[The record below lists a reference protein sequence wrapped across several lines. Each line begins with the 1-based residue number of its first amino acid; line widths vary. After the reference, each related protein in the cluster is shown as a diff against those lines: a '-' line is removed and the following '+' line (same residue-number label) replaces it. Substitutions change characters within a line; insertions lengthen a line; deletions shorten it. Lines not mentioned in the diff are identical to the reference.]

1 MKGVNFLF
9 SEYRVG
15 THIFIEKWK
24 YISFPLKAVLSGN
37 FLKINLFLEQFLIY
51 RIIAKIVQRVPMDP
65 TPSVP
70 YY

>member
-15 THIFIEKWK
+15 THIFIEKWIN
-24 YISFPLKAVLSGN
+24 ISFPLKAVLSDN

-51 RIIAKIVQRVPMDP
+51 RIIAKTVQRIPIDP

-70 YY
+70 